1 MLKGEINVYEK
12 FERLISEKGIT
23 SYKVAKDTGLTP
35 TVFSDWKAGRSKPK
49 VDKLLIIAKYFG
61 VPLEYFLE

>member
-1 MLKGEINVYEK
+1 MLKGGINVYEK
-12 FERLISEKGIT
+12 FERLISERGIT

-49 VDKLLIIAKYFG
+49 VDKLLVIAKYFG

>member
-1 MLKGEINVYEK
+1 MYEK
-12 FERLISEKGIT
+12 FERLISERGIT

-49 VDKLLIIAKYFG
+49 VDKLLVIAKYFG